1 MPFSAGCAAKSA
13 ARCIPYVQVAQQK
26 QSNQHMSP
34 EEIFQIVLIFI
45 LSARSALG
53 EAASPFWITR
63 DPLPQNW
70 PPARKHARRHVLSR
84 EQRRQGVMQYDNA
97 GCAARCEM
105 HGKMH
110 TVSPGNKQRQSRQ
123 TKPLG
128 GDVQISSN
136 EALLKNYSS
145 RPHLRVP
152 SGRVFLSPDSK
163 LSPTQKSR
171 VKPDHRNFK

>member
-26 QSNQHMSP
+26 QSSQHMSP
-34 EEIFQIVLIFI
+34 EEIFQILFVLIFNRCARKKRIFNLDIKNQTALGI
-45 LSARSALG
+45 LSARRALG
-53 EAASPFWITR
+53 EVASPFWITR
-63 DPLPQNW
+63 DPLPRNW
-70 PPARKHARRHVLSR
+70 PPARKHARRHIFSR

-97 GCAARCEM
+97 GCAARCKM

-128 GDVQISSN
+128 GDFQISSN
-136 EALLKNYSS
+136 EAFLLKKYSS
-145 RPHLRVP
+145 RP
-152 SGRVFLSPDSK
+152 
-163 LSPTQKSR
+163 
-171 VKPDHRNFK
+171 